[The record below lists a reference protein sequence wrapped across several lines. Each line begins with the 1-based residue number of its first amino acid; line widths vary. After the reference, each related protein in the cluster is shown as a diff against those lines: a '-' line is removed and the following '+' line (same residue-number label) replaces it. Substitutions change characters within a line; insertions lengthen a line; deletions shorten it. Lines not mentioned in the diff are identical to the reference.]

1 MNLDTAILT
10 RRSIRSFSNKPVSK
24 VTVDSLIEAAILAPS
39 AGNKQGWQ
47 FIIVDSDEI
56 KEYISEH
63 TLSHYDGDAG
73 KALER
78 PRKYAVEDVVS
89 HNVYTEH
96 NYHERVYPHP
106 KLIAR
111 LHHIQLSLD
120 RNKKPTIARWLG

>member
-56 KEYISEH
+56 K
-63 TLSHYDGDAG
+63 
-73 KALER
+73 
-78 PRKYAVEDVVS
+78 
-89 HNVYTEH
+89 
-96 NYHERVYPHP
+96 
-106 KLIAR
+106 KLFAR
-111 LHHIQLSLD
+111 STAFPC
-120 RNKKPTIARWLG
+120 RTVMT